1 MKAMS
6 IYMLGYQ
13 LIPAFRVK
21 QMLSLFGI
29 DLSVGTLD
37 NFRKRASKNLSGFME
52 PLRSSVAGASAGFFD
67 EAGVKV
73 GGETGLRQNP
83 PLLKKDG
90 SWRKIG
96 QTKTVNLLLRLE
108 TKEKLVLRF
117 MTHQQARFDNNQSER
132 DLRMNK
138 VRQKVS
144 GGFRSF
150 RAGQECM
157 QIRS

>member
-1 MKAMS
+1 MRPSHGALAQTGIKE
-6 IYMLGYQ
+6 
-13 LIPAFRVK
+13 PAFLHYF
-21 QMLSLFGI
+21 MSLF
-29 DLSVGTLD
+29 
-37 NFRKRASKNLSGFME
+37 E
-52 PLRSSVAGASAGFFD
+52 
-67 EAGVKV
+67 EADIKV
-73 GGETGLRQNP
+73 GGETGLRQNS